1 MSNCKYMSKLSL
13 LFNLKDM
20 YNLSLMSNF
29 KYMSDLSFMSNPKNL
44 SNLSHISIF
53 MTSDIFQNIEKIS
66 IFEARKL
73 GSGSAR

>member
-1 MSNCKYMSKLSL
+1 MYNP
-13 LFNLKDM
+13 KDM
-20 YNLSLMSNF
+20 SNLSLMYNF
-29 KYMSDLSFMSNPKNL
+29 KYMSDLSLMYNFKYMSDLSLMSNPKNL

-73 GSGSAR
+73 GSGSAQ

>member
-1 MSNCKYMSKLSL
+1 MS
-13 LFNLKDM
+13 NLKDM
-20 YNLSLMSNF
+20 SDLSLMSNF

-44 SNLSHISIF
+44 SDLSHISIF

>member
-1 MSNCKYMSKLSL
+1 M
-13 LFNLKDM
+13 FNPKDM
-20 YNLSLMSNF
+20 SNLSLMSNF